1 MANFEYTQWYA
12 DTTAEESKA
21 AKKVTYLANYLKTC
35 YNVDTTVHNP
45 DADIRTTPMNQWYI
59 EAVDQNADQL
69 DTLYRE
75 LESMVTDIQR
85 MMEAVAELS
94 DIRRELATTTEE
106 DFED

>member
-1 MANFEYTQWYA
+1 MMNKYHEWLT
-12 DTTAEESKA
+12 DTKEEESKV
-21 AKKVTYLANYLKTC
+21 AKKVAYLADYLKTC
-35 YNVDTTVHNP
+35 YNVDTTVRNP

-59 EAVDQNADQL
+59 KAVDQNVDQL
-69 DTLYRE
+69 DSLYSE